1 MAACPAS
8 LSFSTAPFG
17 RRPPRRRRFV
27 LTQRRVEANRHNAAR
42 STGPRTSTGKAR
54 VARNAIKHGF
64 FVAPHRWTPEQQR
77 DFESTYADLR
87 EDFRPSGVGEESCVW
102 AIAHSYVRM
111 ASVLRYENVAAL
123 EYHQQCDREL
133 NARIAAAESDEA
145 ARLREHRE
153 KLRRAGLWRPTI
165 PAPREANALIRYMG
179 RLERTIRSATTEL
192 EGLKAFR
199 SGGRF
204 CAAKARKQTHCSATP
219 NNGPEALRGTPEQ
232 RFVVAHSTRAEN
244 QKTNPLRA
252 SVSNGPEALR
262 RTSRATDDDI
272 KIAKTKPLSAMF
284 IGNRHARR
292 RAAALAKRRP

>member
-179 RLERTIRSATTEL
+179 RLERTIRTATTEL

-199 SGGRF
+199 TGGRF
-204 CAAKARKQTHCSATP
+204 GSTKRKEQTHYVASSGTF
-219 NNGPEALRGTPEQ
+219 GPAIRNE
-232 RFVVAHSTRAEN
+232 
-244 QKTNPLRA
+244 KTNPLEISR
-252 SVSNGPEALR
+252 
-262 RTSRATDDDI
+262 SRAPNTSPPLHENHE
-272 KIAKTKPLSAMF
+272 IAKTNPLDPMF
-284 IGNRHARR
+284 TGNRHARR
-292 RAAALAKRRP
+292 RAAALARRRI